1 MNKTDEK
8 RQIIIEM
15 AADHL
20 LERGMQEATLRKLAK
35 SVGVSDRMLMHYFS
49 NKEELLQAILTVI
62 TARLVHLLES
72 AKTEQMPFEKFLF
85 YLASMMKAHQVRPF
99 LRLSLELAAMSS
111 QGESFYTAIAKQI
124 CDDFFRW
131 MARTLKVD
139 CEEQRIPL
147 AALAFATT
155 EGLMVLDALG
165 SASIVEKA
173 LAGIELKN

>member
-72 AKTEQMPFEKFLF
+72 AKTEQMPFEIFPPTFLVIIINAIVF
-85 YLASMMKAHQVRPF
+85 VLVCAV
-99 LRLSLELAAMSS
+99 AAPS
-111 QGESFYTAIAKQI
+111 TLNAIKPDS
-124 CDDFFRW
+124 C
-131 MARTLKVD
+131 
-139 CEEQRIPL
+139 
-147 AALAFATT
+147 
-155 EGLMVLDALG
+155 
-165 SASIVEKA
+165 
-173 LAGIELKN
+173 